1 MYFKILGCPILGMF
15 GDCIIKVYANVK
27 TVCQTPFIS
36 PFLNAEKNP
45 LTFATL
51 SLTRLVHWEL
61 I

>member
-1 MYFKILGCPILGMF
+1 MF